1 MIKSRYF
8 KVTGFSYFVMSLI
21 NVKNTL
27 LIKEKLIQKLK

>member
-27 LIKEKLIQKLK
+27 LIEVKLTKKN